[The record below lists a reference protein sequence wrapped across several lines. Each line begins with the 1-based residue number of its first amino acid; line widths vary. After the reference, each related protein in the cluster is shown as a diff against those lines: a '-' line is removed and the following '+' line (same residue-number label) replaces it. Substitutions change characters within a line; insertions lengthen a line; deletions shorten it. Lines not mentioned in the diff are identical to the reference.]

1 MVDPDRFS
9 YPFSP
14 GWHIVAEVFFALQHL
29 TLLAGVVGLAMYCSR
44 YASRLVRAGL
54 VVTGLGVLTLV
65 GCEVLAA
72 TAAYE
77 PSDSAWAMTVGS
89 LYGVAMLLIA
99 RRRML
104 TGWARWIT
112 LVTGGYVFVIL
123 FPAVF
128 GPNVAGR
135 LAIGGW
141 MLGWAALGWAV
152 ARAEQDNSSAR

>member
-1 MVDPDRFS
+1 MRCS
-9 YPFSP
+9 TSRCWP
-14 GWHIVAEVFFALQHL
+14 GSWAWRRTA
-29 TLLAGVVGLAMYCSR
+29 VGTGLGWSG
-44 YASRLVRAGL
+44 AGL
-54 VVTGLGVLTLV
+54 VVTGLGVVTLV

-77 PSDSAWAMTVGS
+77 PSDSPWAMTVGS
-89 LYGVAMLLIA
+89 LYGVAMLLIGVGLVIAGLVIA

-141 MLGWAALGWAV
+141 MLGWAAMGWAV
-152 ARAEQDNSSAR
+152 ARAERNGGE

>member
-1 MVDPDRFS
+1 M
-9 YPFSP
+9 
-14 GWHIVAEVFFALQHL
+14 
-29 TLLAGVVGLAMYCSR
+29 
-44 YASRLVRAGL
+44 
-54 VVTGLGVLTLV
+54 LTLV

-77 PSDSAWAMTVGS
+77 PSDSPWAITVGN
-89 LYGVAMLLIA
+89 LYGVAMLLIGVGLMIA
-99 RRRML
+99 GLVIPRRRML

-112 LVTGGYVFVIL
+112 LATGGYVFVIL

-152 ARAEQDNSSAR
+152 ARAEVGGGGDQGG